1 MNADIEKCESE
12 IMTYFR
18 KNVDTLEA
26 YQPGDQPQGVQ
37 SDVLKLNTNE
47 NPFAPSE
54 KVRRM
59 LSQFPQVDQLR
70 LYPDPLSKQ
79 LRLMASKIYRVSEDH
94 IMATNGSDEF
104 LNLCVRAF
112 VDSEET
118 VAFFT
123 PSYTLYETLGKIQ
136 GAKTVRIDFNEDYS
150 INFDRVE
157 KSSKLTFLAN
167 PNAQSGTFISVD
179 VIKKLADTLSGIL
192 VVDEA
197 YVDFAEDH
205 CLRLVDECPNVLVSR
220 SFSKSYALA
229 SIRLGLGFGSLELI
243 QGLMKIKDSYNVSR
257 ITQCLGEAA
266 LLDQEHLLNHVIRI
280 KKNRES
286 LVQSFQGLG
295 FFVYPTEAN
304 FVLVELTSVH
314 LAKTMVE
321 ELKNQ
326 NIFVR
331 YFPCPRL
338 DHCVRI
344 TVGTEE
350 QNEQLIEAVK
360 GLALCQNLKEK

>member
-1 MNADIEKCESE
+1 
-12 IMTYFR
+12 MTYFR
-18 KNVDTLEA
+18 ENVETLEA
-26 YQPGDQPQGVQ
+26 YKPGDQPQGLQ

-59 LSQFPQVDQLR
+59 LSQFPEVEQLR
-70 LYPDPLSKQ
+70 LYPDPLSEK
-79 LRLMASKIYRVSEDH
+79 LRLAASNIYH
-94 IMATNGSDEF
+94 IPQDQIIVTNGSDEF

-112 VDSEET
+112 VNSREAM
-118 VAFFT
+118 AFFT
-123 PSYTLYETLGKIQ
+123 PSYTLYETLGEIQ
-136 GAKTVRIDFNEDYS
+136 GARIVRIVFNEDYS
-150 INFDRVE
+150 IRFDRVP
-157 KSSKLTFLAN
+157 KHSKLTFLAN
-167 PNAQSGTFISVD
+167 PNAQSGTFIPVD
-179 VIKKLADTLSGIL
+179 VIKRLADTLSGIL

-205 CLRLVDECPNVLVSR
+205 CLRLIAGCPNILVSR

-229 SIRLGLGFGSLELI
+229 SLRLGLGFGSLELI
-243 QGLMKIKDSYNVSR
+243 QGLMKIKDSYNVNR

-266 LLDQEHLLNHVIRI
+266 LLDQEHLLNLVVRI
-280 KKNRES
+280 KKNRKK
-286 LVQSFQGLG
+286 LVQSFEGLG

-304 FVLVELTSVH
+304 FVLVRLTSVH

-321 ELKNQ
+321 QLKDQ

-331 YFPCPRL
+331 YFPRPRL

-350 QNEQLIEAVK
+350 QNEKLIEAVK
-360 GLALCQNLKEK
+360 GLPLCRNLKEK